1 MRADAFSSFARV
13 AEDYPVTVVL
23 LNNGV
28 LGMIKQMQKYYWNR
42 RYMAYE
48 LGDDPDFV
56 KIAEGYRCDGIRV
69 DRPGEIRE
77 MRYGREEPVASEA
90 YGVEPHRSGEA
101 AVPVRYYRRPA
112 CDRDRVPYSDRTTI
126 VEIMVDPDEDIL
138 PMLPNDPRI
147 PIIKG
152 NCGF

>member
-1 MRADAFSSFARV
+1 MVIQELATSV

-69 DRPGEIRE
+69 DRPGEIRDALKTAME
-77 MRYGREEPVASEA
+77 
-90 YGVEPHRSGEA
+90 
-101 AVPVRYYRRPA
+101 
-112 CDRDRVPYSDRTTI
+112 SDRTTI